1 MAAAYDVAGIGNAI
15 VDIIAPASDEFLSER
30 GLPKGGW
37 TPCSLEQVQALYA
50 EMAPGVEVSGGSAAN
65 SMAGLAS
72 LGGRAAFV
80 GKTAADALGEVFAHD
95 IRAAGVAFDTP
106 PLKDGP
112 ATGRCLV
119 NVTADGQRTMH
130 TYLGAAN
137 ELSAA
142 DVDPQVVAAAE
153 IVYLEGY
160 LFDVASAR
168 GAFRKA
174 VDAARAAGR
183 RTALTL
189 AEAFLVQTWR
199 DDLLAFIESGVDIVF
214 ANEGEVTT
222 LFQTDFAGA
231 LEALRRST
239 AIAAVTRSEKGSVIL
254 SGGETV
260 AVPADPVGKVV
271 DTTGAG
277 DQYAA
282 GFMFGLARG
291 RPLAECGALG
301 SMAAAEVISHY
312 GPRPQVA
319 LAELAKGCG
328 LL

>member
-15 VDIIAPASDEFLSER
+15 VDIIAPATDEFLAER

-37 TPCSLEQVQALYA
+37 TPSSLEQVGQLYA
-50 EMAPGVEVSGGSAAN
+50 DMAPGVEVSGGSAAN

-80 GKTAADALGEVFAHD
+80 GKVAADALGEVFAHD

-106 PLKDGP
+106 PLTDGP

-119 NVTADGQRTMH
+119 NVTPDGHRTMH

-142 DVDPQVVAAAE
+142 DVDPEIVAAAE

-160 LFDVASAR
+160 LFDVATAR

-183 RTALTL
+183 LTALTL
-189 AEAFLVQTWR
+189 AEAFLVETWR
-199 DDLLAFIESGVDIVF
+199 GDLLEFIDSGVDLVF
-214 ANEGEVTT
+214 ANDREITA
-222 LFQTDFAGA
+222 LFQTDLGPAV
-231 LEALRRST
+231 EALRART
-239 AIAAVTRSEKGSVIL
+239 RIAAVTRGELGSIVI
-254 SGGETV
+254 SGAETV
-260 AVPADPVGKVV
+260 EVKADRVDKVV

-282 GFMFGLARG
+282 GFMFGLARK
-291 RPLAECGALG
+291 RSLADCARLG

-312 GPRPQVA
+312 GPRPQVK
-319 LAELAKGCG
+319 LAELARERG